1 MNKKMNILVA
11 CEESQAV
18 TIELRK
24 LGHNAFSCDIIECSG
39 GHPEWHIM
47 GNVLPL
53 LNGNCCFDTVSG
65 NIKNGYV
72 DTRNYIDGKWDMIIA
87 FPPCTY
93 MTNASACRMYPTKGN
108 INYERL
114 FSGLEAADFF
124 NKIFSADCDK
134 IAIEN
139 PRPLKIIPIPK
150 ETQRIQPYEY
160 AVDEKEFFTKL
171 TYLWLKGLDKLT
183 PIRTE
188 KPIDTVPY
196 VNAGCKD
203 GNGNPRK
210 KQGCKFSQKDRSKT
224 FQGIAKAMASQW
236 SGKVEE

>member
-1 MNKKMNILVA
+1 MSKKMNILVA

-47 GNVLPL
+47 DDVLPL
-53 LNGNCCFDTVSG
+53 LSGFCIFNTVDG
-65 NIKNGYV
+65 IKHK
-72 DTRNYIDGKWDMIIA
+72 IDSKWDMIIA
-87 FPPCTY
+87 FPPCTF

-224 FQGIAKAMASQW
+224 FQGIAKAMAEQW
-236 SGKVEE
+236 AGKVEE

>member
-1 MNKKMNILVA
+1 MR
-11 CEESQAV
+11 E
-18 TIELRK
+18 

-47 GNVLPL
+47 QDVLPL
-53 LNGNCCFDTVSG
+53 L
-65 NIKNGYV
+65 
-72 DTRNYIDGKWDMIIA
+72 DGRCTFETTDGTKHKIREKWDMIIA

-114 FSGLEAADFF
+114 FKGFEAADFF
-124 NKIFSADCDK
+124 NKIFSSDCDK

-160 AVDEKEFFTKL
+160 SVDKKEFFTKL
-171 TYLWLKGLDKLT
+171 TYLWLKGPENLT

-188 KPIDTVPY
+188 KPADTVPY
-196 VNAGCKD
+196 VNAGSKD
-203 GNGNPRK
+203 GNGNQRK

-224 FQGIAKAMASQW
+224 FHGIAKAMAEQW
-236 SGKVEE
+236 AGKVEE

>member
-47 GNVLPL
+47 DDVLPL
-53 LNGNCCFDTVSG
+53 LNGFCTFNTADG
-65 NIKNGYV
+65 IKHEIS
-72 DTRNYIDGKWDMIIA
+72 DKWDMIIA

-114 FSGLEAADFF
+114 FNGLKAADFF

-203 GNGNPRK
+203 DNGNPRK
-210 KQGCKFSQKDRSKT
+210 KQGCKFNQKDRSKT

-236 SGKVEE
+236 SGKVGE